1 LVTLIKD
8 LECHFADAINPQ
20 HINTHT
26 SPKHV
31 SFGSRAVNELLL
43 RILIAILASMVWWI
57 MIWCCTMTSIWGLV
71 LMSKFA
77 FQALTIC
84 PALAHLVKY
93 FAGDWTSHG

>member
-1 LVTLIKD
+1 MSLLD
-8 LECHFADAINPQ
+8 LAPSMQ
-20 HINTHT
+20 
-26 SPKHV
+26 
-31 SFGSRAVNELLL
+31 LLL

-71 LMSKFA
+71 LMSEFA

-84 PALAHLVKY
+84 PAYVHLVKY